1 MTRRLLRGLQM
12 GAALALVLG
21 LSVPALAQQGNLRG
35 KVVDESGKPVPEA
48 EIIMDFVGDF
58 SRQLKTVSDKNGEW
72 IRAGMPSG
80 GGHWNLTAKKGKLV
94 GTAPNVKVVF
104 GEMTRVPDIVLREP
118 GAAGAAKP
126 ASAGMSSADVD
137 KANKRQAELKALFD
151 KSSAAIEAG
160 NFDEAITGL
169 EAMIKEIPTCAAC
182 YARVGDVYV
191 KKNDLANAEKSY
203 LKAIEIDA
211 KLPGPYGALASIYNQ
226 QKKLDEASKMSAKAL
241 ELMEAGGAGGDAG
254 SVFNQGVIF
263 WNQSKVPEAKA
274 MFEKATKLDP
284 KLADAHYWLGMAYV
298 NEGKLTEAKAPFQ
311 EYLKLAPTGQYVDTA
326 KAILATD
333 QVAPPATPRSAKR

>member
-1 MTRRLLRGLQM
+1 M
-12 GAALALVLG
+12 
-21 LSVPALAQQGNLRG
+21 
-35 KVVDESGKPVPEA
+35 VDESGKPVPEA

-126 ASAGMSSADVD
+126 ASAGMSSGDVE

-191 KKNDLANAEKSY
+191 KKNDMANAEKSY

-211 KLPGPYGALASIYNQ
+211 KLAGPYGALASIYNQ

-241 ELMEAGGAGGDAG
+241 ELMEAGGAAATPGRCSTRASSSGIRARFPKPRRCSRRPPSSIRSSPTRTTG
-254 SVFNQGVIF
+254 S
-263 WNQSKVPEAKA
+263 
-274 MFEKATKLDP
+274 
-284 KLADAHYWLGMAYV
+284 GMAYV
-298 NEGKLTEAKAPFQ
+298 NEGKMADAKAPFQ
-311 EYLKLAPTGQYVDTA
+311 EYLKLAPTGQYADTA
-326 KAILATD
+326 KAILATI
-333 QVAPPATPRSAKR
+333 K